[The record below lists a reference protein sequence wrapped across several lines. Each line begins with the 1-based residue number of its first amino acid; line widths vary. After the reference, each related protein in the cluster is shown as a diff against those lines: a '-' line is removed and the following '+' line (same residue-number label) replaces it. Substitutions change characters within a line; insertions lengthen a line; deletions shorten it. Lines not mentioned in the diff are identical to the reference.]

1 MKTINISQAV
11 ITSLSS
17 RNDGS
22 LRLSVVTP
30 ELNTEQKVEVMELQN
45 QVLNAIFIPEEFQT
59 EEMVIDK
66 DLDGKSQS
74 QRIKNILFV
83 WWKKLEE
90 KGETKDDFSLWYRNK
105 TESIIDSIKLKL
117 EELDA

>member
-1 MKTINISQAV
+1 MKTIRSKCQ
-11 ITSLSS
+11 ITSFSS
-17 RNDGS
+17 KNDGS
-22 LRLSVVTP
+22 LRMSIVTATELSI
-30 ELNTEQKVEVMELQN
+30 EEKVAFMELQGL
-45 QVLNAIFIPEEFQT
+45 QLEALFVPEEYQT
-59 EEMVIDK
+59 DEMVIDK

-105 TESIIDSIKLKL
+105 TEGIIDSIKLKL
-117 EELDA
+117 EELE

>member
-1 MKTINISQAV
+1 MKTINLKQAV
-11 ITSLSS
+11 ITSLIS

-22 LRLSVVTP
+22 LRLSIVTP
-30 ELNTEQKVEVMELQN
+30 ELETFQKVEVMELQN
-45 QVLNAIFIPEEFQT
+45 QIINAILIPEEFQA

-105 TESIIDSIKLKL
+105 TESIIDSIKIKL
-117 EELDA
+117 EEME

>member
-30 ELNTEQKVEVMELQN
+30 ELTTQQKVEVMELQN
-45 QVLNAIFIPEEFQT
+45 QILNAIFIPEEFQT

-66 DLDGKSQS
+66 DLDGKSPS
-74 QRIKNILFV
+74 NRLRNVLFV
-83 WWKKLEE
+83 WWKKLSEAS
-90 KGETKDDFSLWYRNK
+90 GTKDDFSLWYRNK
-105 TESIIDSIKLKL
+105 MESIIDGVKLKI
-117 EELDA
+117 EELE